1 MKPWLSDILA
11 CPIDKYYPL
20 ELLILKWETNISEIE
35 EFLKIYK
42 IRDEK
47 LINNEELIKFSET
60 ENHIKIRD
68 SIALKSKKSVDYLN
82 AINSSIQE
90 LNIINNLTK
99 EPAID
104 KCIDLLK
111 TSVKRK
117 IESTINQISK
127 EDKKEKIKEIMNSIL
142 PELYLINKFKIDT
155 EIEEGILF
163 CSKCNR
169 WYPIVET
176 IPQMLPDKYRNE
188 NEDIAFLN
196 KWKQILEQIKFFQ
209 RKLIPFNK

>member
-90 LNIINNLTK
+90 LNNINNLTK
-99 EPAID
+99 EPEID

-127 EDKKEKIKEIMNSIL
+127 EDKKEKIKEIINSIL

-196 KWKQILEQIKFFQ
+196 KWKQILEQINFFQ

>member
-82 AINSSIQE
+82 VINSSIQE
-90 LNIINNLTK
+90 LNNINNLTK

-117 IESTINQISK
+117 IESTINQISN

-196 KWKQILEQIKFFQ
+196 KWKQILEQINFFQ

>member
-68 SIALKSKKSVDYLN
+68 SIALKSKKSVEYLN

-90 LNIINNLTK
+90 LNNINNLTK

-127 EDKKEKIKEIMNSIL
+127 EDKKEKIKEIINSIL

-196 KWKQILEQIKFFQ
+196 KWKQILEQINFFQ

>member
-90 LNIINNLTK
+90 LNNINNLTE

>member
-47 LINNEELIKFSET
+47 SINNEELIKFSET

-90 LNIINNLTK
+90 LNNINNLIK

-127 EDKKEKIKEIMNSIL
+127 ENKKEKIKEIINSIL

-196 KWKQILEQIKFFQ
+196 KWKQILEQINFFQ

>member
-90 LNIINNLTK
+90 LNNINNLTK
-99 EPAID
+99 ESAID

-127 EDKKEKIKEIMNSIL
+127 EDKKEKIKEIINSIL

-196 KWKQILEQIKFFQ
+196 KWKQILEQINFFQ

>member
-90 LNIINNLTK
+90 LNNINNLTK

-117 IESTINQISK
+117 IESTINKISK
-127 EDKKEKIKEIMNSIL
+127 EEKKEKKKKIINSIL
-142 PELYLINKFKIDT
+142 PELYLINNFKIDT

-188 NEDIAFLN
+188 NGDIAFLN
-196 KWKQILEQIKFFQ
+196 KWKQILEQINFFQ

>member
-47 LINNEELIKFSET
+47 SINNEELIKFSET

-90 LNIINNLTK
+90 LNNINNLTK

-196 KWKQILEQIKFFQ
+196 KWKQILEQINFFQ

>member
-11 CPIDKYYPL
+11 CPIDKYYHL

-90 LNIINNLTK
+90 LNNINNLTK

-127 EDKKEKIKEIMNSIL
+127 EDKKEKIKEI
-142 PELYLINKFKIDT
+142 ID
-155 EIEEGILF
+155 
-163 CSKCNR
+163 
-169 WYPIVET
+169 
-176 IPQMLPDKYRNE
+176 
-188 NEDIAFLN
+188 
-196 KWKQILEQIKFFQ
+196 
-209 RKLIPFNK
+209 RKSVV

>member
-90 LNIINNLTK
+90 LNNINNLTK

-209 RKLIPFNK
+209 RKLIPFK

>member
-42 IRDEK
+42 MRDEK

-68 SIALKSKKSVDYLN
+68 SIALKSKKSADYLN

-90 LNIINNLTK
+90 LNNINNLTK
-99 EPAID
+99 EPTID

-196 KWKQILEQIKFFQ
+196 KWKQILEQINFFQ

>member
-90 LNIINNLTK
+90 LNNINNLTK

-127 EDKKEKIKEIMNSIL
+127 EDKKEKIKEIINSIL

-196 KWKQILEQIKFFQ
+196 KWKQILEQIYFFQ

>member
-90 LNIINNLTK
+90 LNNINNLTK

-117 IESTINQISK
+117 IESTINQISN

-196 KWKQILEQIKFFQ
+196 KWKQILEQINFFQ

>member
-90 LNIINNLTK
+90 LNNINNLTK

-127 EDKKEKIKEIMNSIL
+127 EDKKEKIKEIINSIL

-196 KWKQILEQIKFFQ
+196 KWKQILEQINFFQ

>member
-90 LNIINNLTK
+90 LNNINNLAR

-104 KCIDLLK
+104 KCINLLK

-127 EDKKEKIKEIMNSIL
+127 EDKKQKIKEIINSIL

-169 WYPIVET
+169 WYPIIET

-196 KWKQILEQIKFFQ
+196 KWKQILEQINFFQ

>member
-90 LNIINNLTK
+90 LNNINNLTK

-104 KCIDLLK
+104 KCIYLLR

-127 EDKKEKIKEIMNSIL
+127 EDKKEKIKEIINSIL

-196 KWKQILEQIKFFQ
+196 KWKQILEQINFFQ